1 MALLAAASLAG
12 NLLEEVLGKLAHA
25 GQVRVGGVCLHG
37 SELWVVR
44 EVGALISELTTKL
57 VDALKTA
64 NKQAL
69 QWKLGCNAQV
79 VLGVQRVV
87 VRDERLCVCA
97 AKNLLENRGLNLH
110 VTVCLHE
117 LADDGDNLRALAE
130 HVADLGVHDEVN
142 IALAITDL
150 TVGEAVE
157 LLRQR
162 TQRLG
167 KDLQRGDCQGKLAA
181 ASAHDSAGCADDV
194 AKVEKTQ
201 ELPVL
206 LVKVVDATE
215 ELNLAGIVLYHDK
228 RDLALVANGADTT
241 GHRIDFLASL
251 AVLEVSVAFLQLS
264 NVSGDGGLDRVWINA
279 GVKQR
284 LATGFALSALV
295 VDGSLWGGLGCVDVL
310 GDGCVS
316 GGRATSD
323 VVLYFGHVSST

>member
-1 MALLAAASLAG
+1 MALLATASLAG

-25 GQVRVGGVCLHG
+25 GQVRVGGVCLHRG
-37 SELWVVR
+37 ELWVVR
-44 EVGALISELTTKL
+44 EVGALVSELTTKL

-69 QWKLGCNAQV
+69 QRKLGCNAQV
-79 VLGVQRVV
+79 VLGVQSVV
-87 VRDERLCVCA
+87 VRNERLCVCA

-117 LADDGDNLRALAE
+117 LADDGDDLGALAE
-130 HVADLGVHDEVN
+130 YVADLGVHNEVN
-142 IALAITDL
+142 VALAITNL
-150 TVGEAVE
+150 AVGEAVE
-157 LLRQR
+157 LLWQR

-167 KDLQRGDCQGKLAA
+167 EDLQRGHCQGKLAA
-181 ASAHDSAGCADDV
+181 ARTHDSAGCADDV

-206 LVKVVDATE
+206 LVKVVDAAE

-228 RDLALVANGADTT
+228 RNLALVADGADAA
-241 GHRIDFLASL
+241 GDGIDFLTSL
-251 AVLEVSVAFLQLS
+251 AVLEVNIALLQLS
-264 NVSGDGGLDRVWINA
+264 DVSGNGGLDWVWVNA
-279 GVKQR
+279 GVKQC
-284 LATGFALSALV
+284 LTASFALGALV
-295 VDGSLWGGLGCVDVL
+295 VDGSLWGDLGCLDVL
-310 GDGCVS
+310 GGGCVS

>member
-12 NLLEEVLGKLAHA
+12 NLLEEILGKLAHA
-25 GQVRVGGVCLHG
+25 SQVRVGGVCLHRG
-37 SELWVVR
+37 ELWVVR

-64 NKQAL
+64 NKQTL
-69 QWKLGCNAQV
+69 QRKLGCNTQV

-87 VRDERLCVCA
+87 VRNERLCVCA
-97 AKNLLENRGLNLH
+97 AKNLLKNRGLNLH
-110 VTVCLHE
+110 VAVCLHE
-117 LADDGDNLRALAE
+117 LADDGDDLGALAE

-142 IALAITDL
+142 VALAITNL
-150 TVGEAVE
+150 AVGEAVE

-167 KDLQRGDCQGKLAA
+167 EDLQRGDCQGKLAA
-181 ASAHDSAGCADDV
+181 ARAHDSAGCADDV

-215 ELNLAGIVLYHDK
+215 KLNLAGIVLYHDK
-228 RDLALVANGADTT
+228 RDLALVADGADAA
-241 GHRIDFLASL
+241 GDGIDFLTSL
-251 AVLEVSVAFLQLS
+251 AVLEVNIALLQLS
-264 NVSGDGGLDRVWINA
+264 DVSGNGGLDWVWVNA
-279 GVKQR
+279 GVKQC
-284 LATGFALSALV
+284 LATDTALGALV
-295 VDGSLWGGLGCVDVL
+295 VDGSLWGGF
-310 GDGCVS
+310 GCVS
-316 GGRATSD
+316 GGRATSA

>member
-25 GQVRVGGVCLHG
+25 GQVRVGGVCLHRG
-37 SELWVVR
+37 ELWVMR
-44 EVGALISELTTKL
+44 EVGALVSELTTKL

-87 VRDERLCVCA
+87 VRDERLCICA

-110 VTVCLHE
+110 VAVRLHE
-117 LADDGDNLRALAE
+117 LTDDGDDLGALAE
-130 HVADLGVHDEVN
+130 HVADLGVHDKVN
-142 IALAITDL
+142 VALAITNL
-150 TVGEAVE
+150 AVGEAVE
-157 LLRQR
+157 LFRQR

-167 KDLQRGDCQGKLAA
+167 ENLQRGDCQGKLAA
-181 ASAHDSAGCADDV
+181 ARTHDSAGCADNV

-206 LVKVVDATE
+206 LVKVVDAAE
-215 ELNLAGIVLYHDK
+215 KLNLAGVVLYHDK
-228 RDLALVANGADTT
+228 RDLALVADGTDAA
-241 GHRIDFLASL
+241 GHGIDFLASL
-251 AVLEVSVAFLQLS
+251 AVLEVSIALLQLS
-264 NVSGDGGLDRVWINA
+264 DVSGDDGLDWVWVNA
-279 GVKQR
+279 GVDEG
-284 LATGFALSALV
+284 LTTGTALSTLV
-295 VDGSLWGGLGCVDVL
+295 VDGSLWGDLGCVDVL
-310 GDGCVS
+310 GFGCVS

>member
-25 GQVRVGGVCLHG
+25 GQVRVGGICLHRG
-37 SELWVVR
+37 ELWVVR
-44 EVGALISELTTKL
+44 EIGALVSELATKL
-57 VDALKTA
+57 VDALKAA

-79 VLGVQRVV
+79 VLGVQSVV

-97 AKNLLENRGLNLH
+97 AKNLLKNRGLNLH
-110 VTVCLHE
+110 VTVRLHE
-117 LADDGDNLRALAE
+117 LADDGDDLRALAE

-142 IALAITDL
+142 IALAITNL
-150 TVGEAVE
+150 AVGEAVE

-167 KDLQRGDCQGKLAA
+167 EDLQRGDCQGKLAA
-181 ASAHDSAGCADDV
+181 ASAHDSAGCANDV

-206 LVKVVDATE
+206 LVKVVDTTE
-215 ELNLAGIVLYHDK
+215 KLNLTGVVLYHDK
-228 RDLALVANGADTT
+228 RNLALVADGANAA
-241 GHRIDFLASL
+241 GYGIDFLASL
-251 AVLEVSVAFLQLS
+251 AVLEVSIALLQLS
-264 NVSGDGGLDRVWINA
+264 DVSGDGGLDWVWVNA
-279 GVKQR
+279 GVDER
-284 LATGFALSALV
+284 LATGTALSTLV
-295 VDGSLWGGLGCVDVL
+295 VDGSLWGDLGCVDIL
-310 GDGCVS
+310 GGGCVS

-323 VVLYFGHVSST
+323 VILYFGHVSST

>member
-1 MALLAAASLAG
+1 MTLLATASLAG
-12 NLLEEVLGKLAHA
+12 NLLEEILGQLAHT
-25 GQVRVGGVCLHG
+25 GQVRVGGVCLHRG
-37 SELWVVR
+37 ELWIMR

-69 QWKLGCNAQV
+69 QRKLGCNAQV

-87 VRDERLCVCA
+87 VRDEWLCVCA

-110 VTVCLHE
+110 VAVRLHE
-117 LADDGDNLRALAE
+117 LADDRDNLRALAKY
-130 HVADLGVHDEVN
+130 VADLGVHDKVN
-142 IALAITDL
+142 VALAITNL
-150 TVGEAVE
+150 AVGEAVE

-167 KDLQRGDCQGKLAA
+167 EDLQRGNCQGKLAA
-181 ASAHDSAGCADDV
+181 ARAHDSTGCADDV

-251 AVLEVSVAFLQLS
+251 AVLEVSVALLQLS
-264 NVSGDGGLDRVWINA
+264 DVSGDGGLDWVWVNA
-279 GVKQR
+279 GVKQC
-284 LATGFALSALV
+284 LATGFALGALV
-295 VDGSLWGGLGCVDVL
+295 VDGSLWGGFGCVNVL
-310 GDGCVS
+310 GGGCIS
-316 GGRATSD
+316 GSRATSD